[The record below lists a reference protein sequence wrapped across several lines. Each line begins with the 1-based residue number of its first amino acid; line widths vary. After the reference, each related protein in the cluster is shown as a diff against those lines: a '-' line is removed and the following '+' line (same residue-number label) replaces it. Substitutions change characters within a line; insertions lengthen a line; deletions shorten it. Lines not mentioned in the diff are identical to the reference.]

1 MVNMPIIFLCMKLPL
16 PTEKVQIP
24 EHGHWRCFAVWSGA
38 ICRPNTHR
46 SSTHNL
52 CSRQKQPATVATV
65 HGDFTPS
72 PLLLCLHLAF
82 LHILWARVP
91 VFWSSDANSRLT
103 GKVPEAGKIEGRRR
117 RACQRMRWLDGI
129 TDAMDMNLR
138 RLQEMARD
146 GRPGVLQ
153 SMGSQSWTTELGG
166 NHNSNQCR
174 FLPPLWNHFSS
185 AASPVSVAR
194 ICSMRTSILHS
205 VL

>member
-1 MVNMPIIFLCMKLPL
+1 MAIEGVLQSGLGLSVDRTLIAHPHTTCVPGKNSLQLLQQFTGILHPL
-16 PTEKVQIP
+16 L
-24 EHGHWRCFAVWSGA
+24 RCFVY
-38 ICRPNTHR
+38 I
-46 SSTHNL
+46 
-52 CSRQKQPATVATV
+52 
-65 HGDFTPS
+65 
-72 PLLLCLHLAF
+72 LHF
-82 LHILWARVP
+82 CTSFEP
-91 VFWSSDANSRLT
+91 VYQYFGHLMPTADSLEKSLRL
-103 GKVPEAGKIEGRRR
+103 GKIEGRRR

-129 TDAMDMNLR
+129 TDAMDMNLH

-153 SMGSQSWTTELGG
+153 SMGSQSWMTELGG
-166 NHNSNQCR
+166 NHNNNQCR